1 MGHRDLLVT
10 HTYMSA
16 ARQPS
21 LRTSHAKRP
30 PPGGYVLTPL
40 PSKWIQVS
48 DYATHQDLASWSDDK
63 FRPAASPGPLWGRS
77 AGRDQ
82 AFLMR
87 PSCVR
92 AVIPSSSPTSSRIL
106 PSFSLSTVVP
116 VKCIFRPVANG
127 NDPIR
132 KSLKA
137 GPVCVPPPSHCP
149 TT

>member
-1 MGHRDLLVT
+1 M
-10 HTYMSA
+10 
-16 ARQPS
+16 
-21 LRTSHAKRP
+21 TSNEGRVRHFINALPQNIFHPQVSNEDSCLIK
-30 PPGGYVLTPL
+30 PL
-40 PSKWIQVS
+40 PSKCIQVS

-116 VKCIFRPVANG
+116 VKCIFRLVANG